1 MPRRSSTYEWR
12 AMSEK
17 PSKNNAH
24 HGSRRRFLPGGG
36 VFAGAA
42 SSTSMASTGAR
53 RLPGHRATATASTS
67 SSKTWSPSESLSPSL
82 STTNASPLAVSA
94 TWRASWDAT
103 AARPS
108 AARDPARTRAASFV
122 ATKPPWAKTRK
133 TKLSASATGG
143 ATTPT
148 RSSLSSNSRACS
160 WNVVPS
166 KRNQRAPDD
175 VAATTTSRVDTSR
188 LFVSSPRNGPRQPKR
203 KSFATPSTAKV
214 ANARTAAPPPSVA
227 RDPRAP
233 DDAPQHATSSA
244 RPAAAASAAVF
255 FTSALRWGWKG
266 QRCVVRADHV
276 ASTTAPTP
284 RSESVAVSRSGGGA
298 VSAPKPP
305 RAEP

>member
-1 MPRRSSTYEWR
+1 
-12 AMSEK
+12 
-17 PSKNNAH
+17 
-24 HGSRRRFLPGGG
+24 
-36 VFAGAA
+36 
-42 SSTSMASTGAR
+42 MASTGAR

-175 VAATTTSRVDTSR
+175 
-188 LFVSSPRNGPRQPKR
+188 
-203 KSFATPSTAKV
+203 
-214 ANARTAAPPPSVA
+214 
-227 RDPRAP
+227 
-233 DDAPQHATSSA
+233 APQHATSSA